1 MNVRRSDVEG
11 PEAMKPAALVA
22 TFFLAVVALAHLARV
37 AFHVGVIAGGFAI
50 PMWMSVLAFVFT
62 GGLSL
67 ALWRE
72 SRR

>member
-1 MNVRRSDVEG
+1 
-11 PEAMKPAALVA
+11 MKPAALVA
-22 TFFLAVVALAHLARV
+22 TLFLAVIALAHLARV
-37 AFHVGVIAGGFAI
+37 AFHVEVTASGFAI

>member
-1 MNVRRSDVEG
+1 
-11 PEAMKPAALVA
+11 MKPAAVVA

-37 AFHVGVIAGGFAI
+37 AFHVELIANQFAI
-50 PMWMSVLAFVFT
+50 PMWMSVIAFVFT
-62 GGLSL
+62 GGLSF